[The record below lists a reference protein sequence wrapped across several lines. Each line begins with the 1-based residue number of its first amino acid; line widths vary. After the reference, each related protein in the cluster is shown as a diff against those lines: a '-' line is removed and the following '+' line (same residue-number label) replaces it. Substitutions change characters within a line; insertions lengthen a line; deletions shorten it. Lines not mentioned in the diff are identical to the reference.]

1 MSRLFVIAAV
11 SAAIVGSAGPARSA
25 DLATTLET
33 MGQFSRFI
41 EAAQSVG
48 LYDELREGG
57 VYCSNGC
64 TVFAPTDDAFAGVTL
79 PDDPQAAREIIQH
92 HILPQIFRR
101 SDIVSRQ
108 GEALAYDLSPLSYTG
123 IATRNLMVG
132 GVRFVRGDVDAN
144 NGVIHIVDEVI
155 IP

>member
-1 MSRLFVIAAV
+1 MTRLFVVSVLSAV
-11 SAAIVGSAGPARSA
+11 VFSSVGPARSA
-25 DLATTLET
+25 DLAITLET

-64 TVFAPTDDAFAGVTL
+64 TVFAPTDDAFAGVAL
-79 PDDPQAAREIIQH
+79 PDDPQVAREIIQH
-92 HILPQIFRR
+92 HILPQVLRR

-144 NGVIHIVDEVI
+144 NGVIHIVDQVI
-155 IP
+155 VP